1 MRIDEASH
9 KRKKTINL
17 VVGAALVAAV
27 VLPLLYVAVGS
38 ILSIAYIVLGMI

>member
-1 MRIDEASH
+1 MRIDEADH
-9 KRKKTINL
+9 KRKKAMSL

-38 ILSIAYIVLGMI
+38 IIAIVRIVLG